1 VSYIPQEIVAR
12 PGENVTVYCV
22 LNGHSAN
29 ASMAMW
35 SLNRMVPLDP
45 SLYHPVNQRVSQ
57 ITFMASKTGMYDL
70 LRCTQEW
77 SIPYSRINVEGGF
90 INITCV
96 TNGDIDTMNCRWENE
111 EWAILK
117 FRSKSAEMSCDEME
131 ERERDGEDVG
141 EMGPECSPNKYKEKV
156 CTFHPLKMNCYK
168 VWLELPSHLGLIRC
182 KPVYVSPINHVK
194 PNPPTNVTPVSL
206 SSGILRVTWNP
217 PLLPTEGLQCQFR
230 YHTLSVIEKWKFEE
244 SVRVPWAEVEIP
256 DMCQV
261 YVVQVRCKH
270 TSGIGYWSDWS
281 DSIHST
287 PQSSRAPERGP
298 DFWRMRQDDPHRSQS
313 NITLLF
319 ESFPANWNSYCVDGF
334 IVQHQ
339 ASNGSVLRRQ
349 IDMVSSYSFEWNQEL
364 HFVTVEAY
372 NSLGSSVN
380 NVNMTLEKE
389 PKRRCVHSFHV
400 SLINSTCV
408 FLSWSLLHISSVPLF
423 MVVQWFP
430 TKQQDSEDF
439 GLSGQTWA
447 RLPYTDPPAHLRGD
461 FFSSEEY
468 GFHLY
473 PVFADGEGEPMF
485 TLLKTG
491 DPPAYMMLMFISIL
505 CIAVFVTLVLSQ
517 NQMKKIVWKEVP
529 NPNKCSWAKA
539 LDFKRMDR
547 FEYLVRPPEGFPAL
561 PLPSEKISDVIVVN
575 KALTEALVHTPKY
588 FSPDS
593 AVASTNSF
601 LPCLDPKTDQL
612 PEHETV
618 LGGAISLD
626 SLTTSN
632 ITINKLKPVNT
643 LVEQGSGSTNRS
655 AQSSVTYSKV
665 LLTDQDHPPLQLHY
679 KEGSRSSSSDEGN
692 FSANNSD
699 ISESFPG
706 GLWELDCCRG
716 TESDDPRRSCSY
728 NSLKELS
735 ETSNQED
742 KIDMRQGKPLYYLE
756 IRPMSEDEENEE
768 EKPESD
774 LLKGANLN
782 REDFS
787 VELHPLLSP
796 EESMNP
802 SKMLQEST
810 CSFASLYMPQYRK
823 HNANHVPL
831 T

>member
-1 VSYIPQEIVAR
+1 
-12 PGENVTVYCV
+12 
-22 LNGHSAN
+22 
-29 ASMAMW
+29 
-35 SLNRMVPLDP
+35 
-45 SLYHPVNQRVSQ
+45 
-57 ITFMASKTGMYDL
+57 
-70 LRCTQEW
+70 
-77 SIPYSRINVEGGF
+77 
-90 INITCV
+90 
-96 TNGDIDTMNCRWENE
+96 
-111 EWAILK
+111 
-117 FRSKSAEMSCDEME
+117 
-131 ERERDGEDVG
+131 
-141 EMGPECSPNKYKEKV
+141 
-156 CTFHPLKMNCYK
+156 
-168 VWLELPSHLGLIRC
+168 
-182 KPVYVSPINHVK
+182 
-194 PNPPTNVTPVSL
+194 
-206 SSGILRVTWNP
+206 
-217 PLLPTEGLQCQFR
+217 
-230 YHTLSVIEKWKFEE
+230 
-244 SVRVPWAEVEIP
+244 
-256 DMCQV
+256 
-261 YVVQVRCKH
+261 
-270 TSGIGYWSDWS
+270 
-281 DSIHST
+281 
-287 PQSSRAPERGP
+287 
-298 DFWRMRQDDPHRSQS
+298 
-313 NITLLF
+313 
-319 ESFPANWNSYCVDGF
+319 
-334 IVQHQ
+334 
-339 ASNGSVLRRQ
+339 
-349 IDMVSSYSFEWNQEL
+349 
-364 HFVTVEAY
+364 
-372 NSLGSSVN
+372 
-380 NVNMTLEKE
+380 
-389 PKRRCVHSFHV
+389 RCVHSFHV

-447 RLPYTDPPAHLRGD
+447 RLPYTDPPAHLR
-461 FFSSEEY
+461 
-468 GFHLY
+468 
-473 PVFADGEGEPMF
+473 
-485 TLLKTG
+485 
-491 DPPAYMMLMFISIL
+491 
-505 CIAVFVTLVLSQ
+505 
-517 NQMKKIVWKEVP
+517 
-529 NPNKCSWAKA
+529 
-539 LDFKRMDR
+539 
-547 FEYLVRPPEGFPAL
+547 
-561 PLPSEKISDVIVVN
+561 
-575 KALTEALVHTPKY
+575 
-588 FSPDS
+588 
-593 AVASTNSF
+593 
-601 LPCLDPKTDQL
+601 DPKTDQL

-706 GLWELDCCRG
+706 GLWELDSCRG
-716 TESDDPRRSCSY
+716 TELDDPRRSCSY

-768 EKPESD
+768 EKPESE

-782 REDFS
+782 REEFS